1 MTEARVQFEFGAIKF
16 SGEGSEA
23 WVAKQ
28 LEYVVSKLP
37 ELSKG
42 ADITAHSA
50 SSAPAVKPASAAS
63 VPTAP
68 AGASATAKSNKGG
81 TSQKASK
88 KGKAKSIIALDKGLN
103 LSPSG
108 KKSASDFAAEKA
120 PANSMQKCVVAVYYL
135 RDILETEKISVSMV
149 YTVFKTLGWVV
160 PADLKNTLQK
170 AGSEGWLD
178 TSDGEDIRLT
188 SMGENL
194 IEHSLPPKKA

>member
-1 MTEARVQFEFGAIKF
+1 MDELDALKAISERLEKLAADERTRVIAWINAKYAGTVGAT
-16 SGEGSEA
+16 
-23 WVAKQ
+23 
-28 LEYVVSKLP
+28 P
-37 ELSKG
+37 MPPP
-42 ADITAHSA
+42 T
-50 SSAPAVKPASAAS
+50 PAVTVSTK
-63 VPTAP
+63 T
-68 AGASATAKSNKGG
+68 TKKSGGDQKG
-81 TSQKASK
+81 SK
-88 KGKAKSIIALDKGLN
+88 KSKAKSIIALDKSLN

-108 KKSASDFAAEKA
+108 KKSAAQFATEKS

-135 RDILETEKISVSMV
+135 RDILELEKISVSMV

-178 TSDGEDIRLT
+178 TGDAEDIKLT